1 MAKVVQFLEIGNLPK
16 SQLNACPYSKV
27 MIKNL
32 NFQISKSGSAHNFH
46 KIFEFSLQ
54 ISRSQDPPRLWAVPY
69 GENNFNLKL
78 ESR

>member
-16 SQLNACPYSKV
+16 SQLNPCRSRKV

-32 NFQISKSGSAHNFH
+32 IFFNFKERISAQFSHHFS
-46 KIFEFSLQ
+46 IFFADIPLPRPPSL
-54 ISRSQDPPRLWAVPY
+54 SAVPY
-69 GENNFNLKL
+69 GANNFNLKL